1 MLSLGPIIFG
11 LILGLIIGSQIKLN
25 VSDAKFTLGSFVVIF
40 IAGILVAWQSGPYPF
55 YTDSRLCSLLFS
67 KTAFLSALIG
77 IFVGKLLFAR
87 SK

>member
-25 VSDAKFTLGSFVVIF
+25 NNDTQFTLGAFVIVL
-40 IAGILVAWQSGPYPF
+40 IAGIIVAWQSGNYPF
-55 YTDSRLCSLLFS
+55 YTDLPISTS
-67 KTAFLSALIG
+67 FLSALIG
-77 IFVGKLLFAR
+77 IFVGKLIFAR

>member
-11 LILGLIIGSQIKLN
+11 LLLGVIIGSQLKLN
-25 VSDAKFTLGSFVVIF
+25 IGDTKFTLASFVVIF
-40 IAGILVAWQSGPYPF
+40 IAGLIVAWQLGNFPF
-55 YTDSRLCSLLFS
+55 YTDLPIS
-67 KTAFLSALIG
+67 TAFMSALIG

>member
-25 VSDAKFTLGSFVVIF
+25 VSDAKFTKASFIVILF
-40 IAGILVAWQSGPYPF
+40 AVIIVAWQSGNFPF
-55 YTDSRLCSLLFS
+55 YTDVPIS
-67 KTAFLSALIG
+67 TAFLSAAIG